1 MAKTKRKMTKK
12 YWKSLERKTRNKA
25 ILMIF
30 GSQAMADMLCD
41 TEPSNPKEG
50 GVWSVIFEKTHIPED
65 GCSYKLEV
73 NGDTYIN

>member
-12 YWKSLERKTRNKA
+12 YWKSLERRTRNKA

-41 TEPSNPKEG
+41 TEPDKEG
-50 GVWSVIFEKTHIPED
+50 VWKVIVDKAQIPED
-65 GCSYKLEV
+65 GCHYKCCI
-73 NGDTYIN
+73 NGTYFN

>member
-41 TEPSNPKEG
+41 SEPNGE
-50 GVWSVIFEKTHIPED
+50 GVWKVIFDKTTIPED
-65 GCSYKLEV
+65 GSYYKCCINE
-73 NGDTYIN
+73 TYFK

>member
-12 YWKSLERKTRNKA
+12 YWKSLERRTRNKA

-41 TEPSNPKEG
+41 TAPDKEG
-50 GVWSVIFEKTHIPED
+50 VWKVIFDKTHIPED
-65 GCSYKLEV
+65 GCSYKLVV

>member
-12 YWKSLERKTRNKA
+12 YWKSLERRTRNKA

-41 TEPSNPKEG
+41 TEPDKK
-50 GVWSVIFEKTHIPED
+50 GVWKVIFDKAQISED
-65 GCSYKLEV
+65 GCHYKCCI
-73 NGDTYIN
+73 NGAYFN